1 MKPRWTL
8 SVVGVVV
15 LALAA
20 AGVLREL
27 SAPPDA
33 GSASPADRKPR
44 MSEAESPKPVPDLK
58 FVDRTG
64 APRSLADFRG
74 RFVLLNVWATW
85 CTPCREEMPSL
96 DRLQQTLGGAD
107 FEVVALSI
115 DRGGVFAVESFYEE
129 LDLRALR
136 VYVDSS
142 AEALAKL
149 RAPGIPMTVFVDRRG
164 RELWRVAGPARWDD
178 PGVVARI
185 RGYLGPARDS

>member
-1 MKPRWTL
+1 
-8 SVVGVVV
+8 VVV

-27 SAPPDA
+27 SAPRDA

-44 MSEAESPKPVPDLK
+44 MSEAEGPKPVPDLK